1 MSFPKVLNFKI
12 SNRRIGLKY
21 KPLIIVELGINHNGK
36 FSIAKQI
43 IDKAKMAGAEIIK
56 HQTHLP
62 DFEMSEEAKKITP
75 IHTRDNIFKIIS
87 DCSLSESD
95 EIKLKKY
102 IQKKKMIFI
111 STPFSREAS
120 NRLNKM
126 NVPAFK
132 IGSGECNNYPLIE
145 HICKFNKPI
154 ILSTGMNNI
163 AQIKKA
169 VKIIEKNK
177 IPYALMHTTNLYPTP
192 YNLIRLNALNQL
204 KKAFPKAILGLSD
217 HTGDN
222 YTSYAAIAMGA
233 SIIEKH
239 FVDNKK
245 KRKGPDISAS
255 IDYHQL
261 KDLIEG
267 CNKIHKSMPGEK
279 IPVKE
284 EEATMKFAFASVVS
298 IKDIKKGDR
307 LSYKNIWVKRPGTGN
322 FLAKDL
328 TKLIGKVAQ
337 RNIKNNI
344 QIKKKDLKS

>member
-1 MSFPKVLNFKI
+1 VPNFKI
-12 SNRRIGLKY
+12 SNRKIGLKY

-36 FSIAKQI
+36 FSIAKEI
-43 IDKAKMAGAEIIK
+43 INKAKEAGAEIVK

-62 DFEMSEEAKKITP
+62 EFEMSEEAKKIVP
-75 IHTRDNIFKIIS
+75 VHTKENIFKIIS
-87 DCSLSESD
+87 DCSLSEKD

-102 IQKKKMIFI
+102 IENKKMIFI

-126 NVPAFK
+126 SVPAFK

-145 HICKFNKPI
+145 HICKFKKPI
-154 ILSTGMNNI
+154 ILSTGMNDI
-163 AQIKKA
+163 PQIKKA
-169 VKIIEKNK
+169 VRIIEKNN

-204 KKAFPKAILGLSD
+204 KKVFPNAVLGLSD

-239 FVDNKK
+239 FIDNRN

-255 IDYHQL
+255 IDYKQL
-261 KDLIEG
+261 KELIDG
-267 CNKIHKSMPGEK
+267 CNKIYKSIPGEK
-279 IPVKE
+279 KPVKE
-284 EEATMKFAFASVVS
+284 ELSTMKFAFASVVS
-298 IKDIKKGDR
+298 IKNIKKGEK
-307 LSYKNIWVKRPGTGN
+307 LSYKNIWVKRPGSGN

-328 TKLIGKVAQ
+328 KRLIGRVAKK
-337 RNIKNNI
+337 NIKNNI
-344 QIKKKDLKS
+344 QIKKKDIKF

>member
-1 MSFPKVLNFKI
+1 MPNFKI
-12 SNRRIGLKY
+12 SNRKIGLKY

-36 FSIAKQI
+36 FSIAKEI
-43 IDKAKMAGAEIIK
+43 INKAKEAGAEIVK

-62 DFEMSEEAKKITP
+62 EFEMSEEAKKIVP
-75 IHTRDNIFKIIS
+75 VHTKENIFKIIS
-87 DCSLSESD
+87 DCSLSEKD

-102 IQKKKMIFI
+102 IENKKMIFI

-145 HICKFNKPI
+145 HICKFKKPI
-154 ILSTGMNNI
+154 ILSTGMNDI
-163 AQIKKA
+163 PQIKKA

-204 KKAFPKAILGLSD
+204 KKVFPNAVLGLSD

-239 FVDNKK
+239 FIDNKN

-255 IDYHQL
+255 IDYKQL
-261 KDLIEG
+261 KELIDG
-267 CNKIHKSMPGEK
+267 CNKIYKSIPGK
-279 IPVKE
+279 KKPVKE
-284 EEATMKFAFASVVS
+284 ELSTMKFAFASVVS
-298 IKDIKKGDR
+298 IKNIKKGEK
-307 LSYKNIWVKRPGTGN
+307 LSHKNIWVKRPGSGN

-328 TKLIGKVAQ
+328 KRLIGRVAKK
-337 RNIKNNI
+337 NIRNNI
-344 QIKKKDLKS
+344 QIKKKDIKF

>member
-1 MSFPKVLNFKI
+1 MPNFKI
-12 SNRRIGLKY
+12 SNRKIGLKY

-36 FSIAKQI
+36 FSIAKEI
-43 IDKAKMAGAEIIK
+43 INKAKEAGAEIVK

-62 DFEMSEEAKKITP
+62 EFEMSEEAKKIVP
-75 IHTRDNIFKIIS
+75 VHTKENIFKIIS
-87 DCSLSESD
+87 DCSLSEKD

-102 IQKKKMIFI
+102 IENKKMIFI

-126 NVPAFK
+126 SVPAFK

-145 HICKFNKPI
+145 HICKFKKPI
-154 ILSTGMNNI
+154 ILSTGMNDI
-163 AQIKKA
+163 PQIKKA
-169 VKIIEKNK
+169 VRIIEKNN

-204 KKAFPKAILGLSD
+204 KKVFPNAVLGLSD

-239 FVDNKK
+239 FIDNRN

-255 IDYHQL
+255 IDYKQL
-261 KDLIEG
+261 KELIDG
-267 CNKIHKSMPGEK
+267 CNKIYKSIPGEK
-279 IPVKE
+279 KPVKE
-284 EEATMKFAFASVVS
+284 ELSTMKFAFASVVS
-298 IKDIKKGDR
+298 IKNIKKGEK
-307 LSYKNIWVKRPGTGN
+307 LSYKNIWVKRPGSGN

-328 TKLIGKVAQ
+328 KRLIGRVAKK
-337 RNIKNNI
+337 NIKNNI
-344 QIKKKDLKS
+344 QIKKKDIKF

>member
-1 MSFPKVLNFKI
+1 MSNFKI
-12 SNRRIGLKY
+12 SNRKIGLNY
-21 KPLIIVELGINHNGK
+21 KPLIIVELGINHNGNL
-36 FSIAKQI
+36 SIAKKI
-43 IDKAKMAGAEIIK
+43 INKAKKAGAEIIK

-62 DFEMSEEAKKITP
+62 NFEMSEEAKKIIP
-75 IHTRDNIFKIIS
+75 VHTKDNIFKIIS

-95 EIKLKKY
+95 EIKLKQY
-102 IQKKKMIFI
+102 VQKQKMTFI

-120 NRLNKM
+120 DRLNKM

-154 ILSTGMNNI
+154 ILSTGMNDI
-163 AQIKKA
+163 PQIKKA

-222 YTSYAAIAMGA
+222 YTSFAAIAMGA

-239 FVDNKK
+239 FIDNKK

-255 IDYHQL
+255 IDFHQL

-267 CNKIHKSMPGEK
+267 CNKIHKSIPGEK
-279 IPVKE
+279 KPVKE
-284 EEATMKFAFASVVS
+284 EISTMKFAFASVVS
-298 IKDIKKGDR
+298 IKDIKKGEK
-307 LSYKNIWVKRPGTGN
+307 LSYENIWVKRPGTGS
-322 FLAKDL
+322 FLARDFN
-328 TKLIGKVAQ
+328 KLIGKIAK
-337 RNIKNNI
+337 RNLKSNI
-344 QIKKKDLKS
+344 QINKKDIIL

>member
-1 MSFPKVLNFKI
+1 VSNFKI
-12 SNRRIGLKY
+12 SNRKIGLNY
-21 KPLIIVELGINHNGK
+21 KPLIIVELGINHNGNL
-36 FSIAKQI
+36 SIAKKI
-43 IDKAKMAGAEIIK
+43 INKAKKAGAEIIK

-62 DFEMSEEAKKITP
+62 NFEMSEEAKKIIP
-75 IHTRDNIFKIIS
+75 VHTKDNIFKIIS

-95 EIKLKKY
+95 EIKLKQY
-102 IQKKKMIFI
+102 VQKQKMTFI

-120 NRLNKM
+120 DRLNKI

-154 ILSTGMNNI
+154 ILSTGMNDI
-163 AQIKKA
+163 PQIKKA

-222 YTSYAAIAMGA
+222 YTSFAAIAMGA

-239 FVDNKK
+239 FIDNKK

-255 IDYHQL
+255 IDFHQL

-267 CNKIHKSMPGEK
+267 CNKIHKSIPGEK
-279 IPVKE
+279 KPVKE
-284 EEATMKFAFASVVS
+284 EISTMKFAFASVVS
-298 IKDIKKGDR
+298 IKDIKKGEK
-307 LSYKNIWVKRPGTGN
+307 LSYENIWVKRPGTGS
-322 FLAKDL
+322 FLARDFN
-328 TKLIGKVAQ
+328 KLIGKIAK
-337 RNIKNNI
+337 RNLKSNI
-344 QIKKKDLKS
+344 QINKKDIIL

>member
-1 MSFPKVLNFKI
+1 MPNFKI

-62 DFEMSEEAKKITP
+62 DFEMSEEAKKIIP
-75 IHTRDNIFKIIS
+75 VHTKDNIFKIIS

-95 EIKLKKY
+95 EIKLKQY
-102 IQKKKMIFI
+102 IQKQKMIFI

-120 NRLNKM
+120 DRLNKM

-154 ILSTGMNNI
+154 ILSTGMNDI
-163 AQIKKA
+163 PQIKKA
-169 VKIIEKNK
+169 VKIMEKNK

-222 YTSYAAIAMGA
+222 YTSFAAIAMGA

-267 CNKIHKSMPGEK
+267 CNKIHKSIPGK
-279 IPVKE
+279 KKPVKE
-284 EEATMKFAFASVVS
+284 EISTMKFAFASVVS
-298 IKDIKKGDR
+298 IKDIKKGDK
-307 LSYKNIWVKRPGTGN
+307 LSYKNIWVKRPGTGS
-322 FLAKDL
+322 FLANDF
-328 TKLIGKVAQ
+328 TKLIGKIAK
-337 RNIKNNI
+337 RNIRSNI
-344 QIKKKDLKS
+344 QIKKKDLIL